1 MATEQ
6 NGHEEWVGS
15 AYLFLESSMD
25 KVVLSEAYTDP
36 KKKVAIYKALQT
48 ALSGVWL
55 DRCGSD
61 CGTLWGG
68 PGLRTRFFAFVDLG
82 SDTFRKKDDLGEG
95 LEEG

>member
-1 MATEQ
+1 MAAGQ

-36 KKKVAIYKALQT
+36 QKKVAIYQALQT

-55 DRCGSD
+55 DRWRTHTVGRCEWDWVWDPTS
-61 CGTLWGG
+61 L
-68 PGLRTRFFAFVDLG
+68 PQGLRHLEEKGCFGV
-82 SDTFRKKDDLGEG
+82 G
-95 LEEG
+95 LEEV